1 MHETIHEAKP
11 LLREGLEK
19 MALNATWRAFQAI
32 LGVVQ
37 HYLAHFFDGFCRFLQ
52 VFAGFQALREV
63 WMRDRPLPS
72 DVSGLFQS

>member
-52 VFAGFQALREV
+52 VFRLCARFGCEIGRCRAT
-63 WMRDRPLPS
+63 
-72 DVSGLFQS
+72 